1 MKIACPLR
9 PSGALCLFAAAL
21 SPVLAES
28 ASPAHPVKL
37 AIFDCELEDFSAGAS
52 VTKGSPADKAP
63 LEHVTGEIRRLMAA
77 SGRYSL
83 IDTRSTDAGTM
94 KAHEL
99 RTCGGCEAGIALKLG
114 AEQSLIA
121 VVTRVSRTDYTIA
134 LQIRD
139 AKTGTIIA
147 NKQSGLRM
155 GADYSW
161 SRGAAAL
168 IKEHLLDQGN

>member
-1 MKIACPLR
+1 M
-9 PSGALCLFAAAL
+9 FAAAL
-21 SPVLAES
+21 SPALAES
-28 ASPAHPVKL
+28 ASLAHPLKL

-52 VTKGSPADKAP
+52 VTKGSTADTAQ
-63 LEHVTGEIRRLMAA
+63 LERVTGEIRRLTVA

-83 IDTRSTDAGTM
+83 IDTSGSDAEAA

-99 RTCGGCEAGIALKLG
+99 RTCGGCEAGIALTLG
-114 AEQSLIA
+114 AEQSLLA
-121 VVTRVSRTDYTIA
+121 VVTRVSRADYTIA
-134 LQIRD
+134 FQIRD
-139 AKTGTIIA
+139 AKTGAIIA

-168 IKEHLLDQGN
+168 IKEHLNPGD

>member
-1 MKIACPLR
+1 MKIASAMR
-9 PSGALCLFAAAL
+9 FSGALCMFAAAL
-21 SPVLAES
+21 SPALAES
-28 ASPAHPVKL
+28 AGPAHPVKL

-52 VTKGSPADKAP
+52 VTKGSPADSAQ
-63 LEHVTGEIRRLMAA
+63 LERVTSEIRRLLVA

-83 IDTRSTDAGTM
+83 IETSGAGAEAA

-121 VVTRVSRTDYTIA
+121 VVTRVSRADYTIA
-134 LQIRD
+134 FQIRD
-139 AKTGTIIA
+139 AKTGSIVA

-168 IKEHLLDQGN
+168 IKEHLTLGH